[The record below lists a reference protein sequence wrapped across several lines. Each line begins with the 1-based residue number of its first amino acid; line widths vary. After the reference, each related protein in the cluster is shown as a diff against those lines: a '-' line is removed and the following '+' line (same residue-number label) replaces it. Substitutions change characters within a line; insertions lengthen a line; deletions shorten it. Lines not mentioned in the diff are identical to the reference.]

1 MMAMEPRIITVKDQE
16 EEKQEETID
25 DIDESQ

>member
-1 MMAMEPRIITVKDQE
+1 MAVEPHIITVKDQE